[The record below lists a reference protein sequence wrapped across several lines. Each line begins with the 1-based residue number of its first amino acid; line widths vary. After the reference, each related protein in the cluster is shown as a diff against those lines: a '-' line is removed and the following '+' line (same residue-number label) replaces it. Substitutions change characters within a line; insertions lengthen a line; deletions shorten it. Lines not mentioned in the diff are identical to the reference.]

1 MIEVTVDSQAVQRA
15 LRDLEIGARRMA
27 PAFKDIGERLV
38 NTTGERF
45 RDSKGPDGEAWERN
59 SPVTLARKSSDRPLI
74 GKESDLQGSIFREA
88 DDQSVVV
95 GSAALKYAAMQ
106 QFGGKKS
113 DYPHLWADIPARP
126 FIGLSADDENE
137 IGEIVMK
144 HLLAAARL

>member
-15 LRDLEIGARRMA
+15 LRDLEIGARRMGS
-27 PAFKDIGERLV
+27 AFKDIGERLI

-45 RDSKGPDGEAWERN
+45 RDSQGPDGVTWERN
-59 SPVTLARKSSDRPLI
+59 SPATLARKKSDRPLI
-74 GKESDLQGSIFREA
+74 GETGRLEDQINYDA
-88 DDQSVVV
+88 NDQSVLV
-95 GSAALKYAAMQ
+95 GSGMEYAAMQ

-113 DYPHLWADIPARP
+113 DFPYLGADIPARP